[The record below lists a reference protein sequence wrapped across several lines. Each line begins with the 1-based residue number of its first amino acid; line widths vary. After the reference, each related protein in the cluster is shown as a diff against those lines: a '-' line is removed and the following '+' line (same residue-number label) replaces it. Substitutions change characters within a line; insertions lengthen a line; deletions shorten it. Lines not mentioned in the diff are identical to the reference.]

1 MAKKQK
7 IRLKMTDGYDVKD
20 LSELQSHADMSSILH
35 YYHTGELRQ
44 WLQERYY
51 DDEAEKLDA
60 LHEGDVD
67 FAQKLCKVIGMP
79 YRPVQL
85 ESSLPSE
92 KLDDTHIQTNELT
105 SHTTLQNHN
114 QDTQS
119 QESPAIHVG
128 SEVSKIDDTETTQKN
143 PSHVKEQEVAPQ
155 KTFVPDSSPSR
166 TSILDFFS
174 TKKRLNRKKYMLRF
188 LTLCAFFIAITIVF
202 AIIDTIMLQ
211 IPAFMPLAMLAAS
224 IIVWIS
230 FLMATICRLHDLG
243 HSGWWCVI
251 FFVPYVNIAF
261 AIYLILFKGTNGSNK
276 YGDDPLA
283 MNTESN

>member
-1 MAKKQK
+1 MSKKIQ
-7 IRLKMTDGYDVKD
+7 LMTVDRRIVKD
-20 LSELQSHADMSSILH
+20 IESMRKEFTSEQIFQ
-35 YYHTGELRQ
+35 YYISGQLKK
-44 WLQERYY
+44 WLKERYY
-51 DDEAEKLDA
+51 DELADELDGLDICQSNFTEKFCSILEIPHPA
-60 LHEGDVD
+60 KKFEGNNMQIDKSAD
-67 FAQKLCKVIGMP
+67 FP
-79 YRPVQL
+79 TVQ
-85 ESSLPSE
+85 E
-92 KLDDTHIQTNELT
+92 
-105 SHTTLQNHN
+105 HN
-114 QDTQS
+114 QDVED
-119 QESPAIHVG
+119 QEPITIPVAVEIPKVD
-128 SEVSKIDDTETTQKN
+128 EEEPTQKN
-143 PSHVKEQEVAPQ
+143 PSQLKKQEVTKSQ
-155 KTFVPDSSPSR
+155 VFVPDSSPSR

-261 AIYLILFKGTNGSNK
+261 AIYLILFKGTNGRNK

-283 MNTESN
+283 MSTESN